1 MPALKCHCEIGM
13 RVGVDKQ
20 ALDSSLAL
28 ASGQAV
34 CKLCKGW
41 NKFSF
46 SIPKKKLLQ
55 VATNGNEKAVS
66 LKTPHHWLQTFE
78 IVQASK
84 EAVIFAY

>member
-1 MPALKCHCEIGM
+1 
-13 RVGVDKQ
+13 
-20 ALDSSLAL
+20 LAL

-66 LKTPHHWLQTFE
+66 LKTPHHWL
-78 IVQASK
+78 
-84 EAVIFAY
+84 